1 MRLLKEG
8 DLRRGTLDMYAIE
21 QDATGNVLHQT
32 NQRLNL
38 SLTDQQYKGYLQ
50 SGISFRQLVQLH
62 QGATVLRVL
71 VQDPGTSEIG
81 SVIVHLTTVK

>member
-1 MRLLKEG
+1 
-8 DLRRGTLDMYAIE
+8 
-21 QDATGNVLHQT
+21 
-32 NQRLNL
+32 LNL

-50 SGISFRQLVQLH
+50 SGISFRQLVQPH